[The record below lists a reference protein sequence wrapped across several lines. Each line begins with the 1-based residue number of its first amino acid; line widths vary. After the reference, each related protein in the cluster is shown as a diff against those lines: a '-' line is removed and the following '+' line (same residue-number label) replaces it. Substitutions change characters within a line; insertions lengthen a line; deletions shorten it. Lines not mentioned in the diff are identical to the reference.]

1 MAGKIFESH
10 NMDLEF
16 VLKEIRVGRIGL
28 PDLQRPFVWS
38 NEKVKNLYDSM
49 LNGFPVGYIMLWE
62 SPESYSEKIENIG
75 LNEKALKMPKCLVI
89 DGQQRLTAL
98 VSSMY
103 NIRVKDSKFKERNI
117 KISYNPLRAK
127 DRFEN
132 WTPAFEKNPEWI
144 ADLSTVF
151 LAKEQNTL
159 SKLRRNYIKRLNE
172 SYEKNGHAL
181 LTDEQEDLIENRL
194 NELLGLEKY
203 PLPVLEIYRSA
214 EEEEVAEVFVRVNS
228 GGQKLNE
235 NDFILTLLSVYAKES
250 RDAID
255 KFCAASHIPAAGTSY
270 NHLLEV
276 SPVHL
281 VRMIVGFGFKRA
293 RLKYAYMLLRGKDL
307 ESGQVTEERRNE
319 NLERFRQAL
328 TVVTDLNNWHAFLN
342 IVVQGGYVSGKL
354 IAAQNSIVFSYVL
367 YLIAKYEFKL
377 GSIELMG
384 LFRRWF
390 FMASITSYFSTSVE
404 TDAEKLFA
412 DMKNLK
418 DAGAFEQYLQSV
430 IDSRLTEDYFKI
442 TLPKNLESSYALS
455 PYWYAF
461 LAAQNI
467 LNVPML
473 FSTDHLAPYLIPG
486 MSGSKNA
493 VDKHHIF
500 PRNYL
505 ASIGINADRD
515 CNQIANFVFL
525 DYQTNI
531 DISDRAPMEYVA
543 DYRKRLGQENF
554 ERTCREHAL
563 PPNFEQMEYFS
574 FLKERRLLMAQ
585 MIQQAYLR
593 LCQG

>member
-16 VLKEIRVGRIGL
+16 ILKEIRVGRIGL

-62 SPESYSEKIENIG
+62 SPENYSEKMENIG

-103 NIRVKDSKFKERNI
+103 GICVKDSKFKERNI
-117 KISYNPLRAK
+117 KISYNPLREK

-342 IVVQGGYVSGKL
+342 ILVQGGYVSSKL
-354 IAAQNSIVFSYVL
+354 IAAQNSIVFCYVL
-367 YLIAKYEFKL
+367 YLIARYEFKL
-377 GSIELMG
+377 GSFELMR

-404 TDAEKLFA
+404 TEAEKLFT
-412 DMKNLK
+412 DIKNLK

-455 PYWYAF
+455 PYWYAY

-467 LNVPML
+467 LNFPML
-473 FSTDHLAPYLIPG
+473 FSTDHLAPYLISG

-515 CNQIANFVFL
+515 CNQIANFVYL

-531 DISDRAPMEYVA
+531 NISDRAPMEYIA
-543 DYRKRLGQENF
+543 DFRNRLGQENF

-563 PPNFEQMEYFS
+563 PPNFEQMDYFS

-585 MIQQAYLR
+585 LIQQAYLR

>member
-16 VLKEIRVGRIGL
+16 ILKEIRVGRIGL

-62 SPESYSEKIENIG
+62 SPENYSEKMENIG

-103 NIRVKDSKFKERNI
+103 GICVKDSKFKERNI
-117 KISYNPLRAK
+117 KISYNPLREK

-342 IVVQGGYVSGKL
+342 ILVQGGYVSSKL
-354 IAAQNSIVFSYVL
+354 IAAQNSIVFCYVL
-367 YLIAKYEFKL
+367 YLIARYEFKL
-377 GSIELMG
+377 GSFELMR

-404 TDAEKLFA
+404 TEAEKLFT
-412 DMKNLK
+412 DIKNLK

-455 PYWYAF
+455 PYWYAY

-467 LNVPML
+467 LNCPML

-515 CNQIANFVFL
+515 CNQIANFVYL

-531 DISDRAPMEYVA
+531 NISDRAPMEYIA
-543 DYRKRLGQENF
+543 DFRNRLGQENF

-563 PPNFEQMEYFS
+563 PPNFEQMDYFS

-585 MIQQAYLR
+585 LIQQAYLR